1 MKRRNIDVVPEL
13 DIHYDIYLLQVLDAA
28 TLTWNTVEE
37 IHISYGVDDFDQP
50 TEALHKVLDDAE
62 DEFTP
67 EQRRAGWQVRL
78 VNKHRPKEIIE

>member
-1 MKRRNIDVVPEL
+1 MKRRSIDVIPEL
-13 DIHYDIYLLQVLDAA
+13 DTTDDTYLLQVLSAA
-28 TLTWNTVEE
+28 TLTWNTVVE
-37 IHISYGVDDFDQP
+37 IHISYHVDDPEQP

-78 VNKHRPKEIIE
+78 VNKYRPKEIIE